1 MATPTLFSFSKD
13 LQKLAEIVDIN
24 LATVVQKVATDL
36 FARIVGNFPAHRH
49 PVDTGRARSG
59 WGLSI
64 GAPTVP
70 TPPKGKYPE
79 PPSFPDVAQIDGT
92 QEVFIVNNLAYVEAL
107 ENGHSKQAPNG
118 FVKLAMMEV
127 EADIASTT
135 NL

>member
-1 MATPTLFSFSKD
+1 
-13 LQKLAEIVDIN
+13 
-24 LATVVQKVATDL
+24 
-36 FARIVGNFPAHRH
+36 
-49 PVDTGRARSG
+49 
-59 WGLSI
+59 
-64 GAPTVP
+64 
-70 TPPKGKYPE
+70 
-79 PPSFPDVAQIDGT
+79 VAQIDGT

>member
-79 PPSFPDVAQIDGT
+79 PPSFP
-92 QEVFIVNNLAYVEAL
+92 EEAL